1 MMEILHQIL
10 CSLNLKALV
19 KDVFFL
25 YNLDKIGVDIMPL
38 EIFKMT
44 EVLNLLHDTLE
55 AEETINKVSVFSPN
69 GEKYGY
75 NQYSLMIVMDFLI
88 KYCIVIKDTKNFSY
102 CIEELKKIIF
112 SYNDHKELVL
122 SFNELLGELI
132 RLKLNLTNK
141 TSSDNKRKIL
151 LYLYEEYIVNGY
163 MFHSF
168 PSAFKELVEAKGIDA
183 KAYSYPIFY
192 MKKLYYIFKN
202 HKYDDMIPKYLLD
215 GITSISITDSPAMA
229 YYYAFRSPQYFCNLV
244 ATSKYYK
251 DNASYDYEA
260 YYRKDMDACRN
271 NLLLL
276 AKHLNMT
283 DKEKDTVITAFE
295 EQWNLLDASNSL
307 PEIAFISRKDVGKNS
322 LYDIDEII
330 KKSKYEDL
338 VVSIARITDSRYS
351 HIRRYSPLFPLSFTV
366 KTFPSYREVKA
377 NKFIVKEKEEVVE
390 KKEKE
395 SVIVPKRSVSYGY
408 ASILSLL
415 GLIFI
420 SLGCT
425 LLIIFKHYG
434 IGGV

>member
-1 MMEILHQIL
+1 
-10 CSLNLKALV
+10 
-19 KDVFFL
+19 
-25 YNLDKIGVDIMPL
+25 MPL
-38 EIFKMT
+38 EIFKMP

-55 AEETINKVSVFSPN
+55 SSKTINKVSVFSPN

-88 KYCIVIKDTKNFSY
+88 KYCIVIKDTNNFLY
-102 CIEELKKIIF
+102 CMDELKKMIY

-122 SFNELLGELI
+122 WSNELLGELI
-132 RLKLNLTNK
+132 RLKLNLTDK

-151 LYLYEEYIVNGY
+151 SYLYEEYIVNGY

-168 PSAFKELVEAKGIDA
+168 PSAFKELVEEKGIDA
-183 KAYSYPIFY
+183 KDYSYPVFY

-202 HKYDDMIPKYLLD
+202 HKYNDMIPKYLLD

-251 DNASYDYEA
+251 DNVSYDYEA

-283 DKEKDTVITAFE
+283 DKEKDTVVTAFSK
-295 EQWNLLDASNSL
+295 QWNLLDASNSL
-307 PEIAFISRKDVGKNS
+307 PEIAFISRKDVGKDS
-322 LYDIDEII
+322 LDDIDEII

-338 VVSIARITDSRYS
+338 VVSIARITDSKYS

-366 KTFPSYREVKA
+366 KTFPSYKEIKENR
-377 NKFIVKEKEEVVE
+377 FIVKEKEEVVE
-390 KKEKE
+390 KKEVP
-395 SVIVPKRSVSYGY
+395 VIVPKRSVSYGY
-408 ASILSLL
+408 ATIISLL
-415 GLIFI
+415 GLLFI

-425 LLIIFKHYG
+425 LFIIFRYYG

>member
-1 MMEILHQIL
+1 
-10 CSLNLKALV
+10 
-19 KDVFFL
+19 
-25 YNLDKIGVDIMPL
+25 MPL
-38 EIFKMT
+38 EIFKLP

-55 AEETINKVSVFSPN
+55 DEKTINKVSVFSPN

-88 KYCIVIKDTKNFSY
+88 KYSIVIRDMNNFPY
-102 CIEELKKIIF
+102 CIEELKKIVY
-112 SYNDHKELVL
+112 SYSDHKELVL
-122 SFNELLGELI
+122 CFNELLGELI
-132 RLKLNLTNK
+132 RLKLNLTDK

-151 LYLYEEYIVNGY
+151 SYLYEEYIVNGY

-168 PSAFKELVEAKGIDA
+168 PSAFKELVEEKGIDA
-183 KAYSYPIFY
+183 KDYSYPVFY

-202 HKYDDMIPKYLLD
+202 HKYDEMIPKYLLE
-215 GITSISITDSPAMA
+215 GISSISITDSPAMA

-251 DNASYDYEA
+251 DNPNYDYEA

-295 EQWNLLDASNSL
+295 KQWNLLDASNSL
-307 PEIAFISRKDVGKNS
+307 PEIAFISRKAVGKDS
-322 LYDIDEII
+322 LDDIDEII
-330 KKSKYEDL
+330 KKSRYEDL
-338 VVSIARITDSRYS
+338 VISIARITDSRYS
-351 HIRRYSPLFPLSFTV
+351 HVRRYTPLLPLSFTV
-366 KTFPSYREVKA
+366 NTFPSYREVK
-377 NKFIVKEKEEVVE
+377 NDEFIVKEKEKQVE
-390 KKEKE
+390 KNEM
-395 SVIVPKRSVSYGY
+395 STVVFDGNVSYGH

-415 GLIFI
+415 GLLFI

-425 LLIIFKHYG
+425 LIIIFRYYG